1 RKNLVFTKK
10 SLLFQKGFFQIKD
23 KVQFF
28 SKEKDRAFFVHFESF
43 SWDKHHAASLRCRVA
58 LACFSLGSD
67 FERTKTLLSFSF
79 KLLRTEKQ
87 YDILAD
93 VYKTNPHFKIDSF
106 SLHPIKFGYYHLIWT
121 KIDYNNFCEKIY
133 KHD

>member
-1 RKNLVFTKK
+1 MFISNRFPGTSITPLRFAAG
-10 SLLFQKGFFQIKD
+10 SLLL
-23 KVQFF
+23 V
-28 SKEKDRAFFVHFESF
+28 
-43 SWDKHHAASLRCRVA
+43 
-58 LACFSLGSD
+58 FSLGSD